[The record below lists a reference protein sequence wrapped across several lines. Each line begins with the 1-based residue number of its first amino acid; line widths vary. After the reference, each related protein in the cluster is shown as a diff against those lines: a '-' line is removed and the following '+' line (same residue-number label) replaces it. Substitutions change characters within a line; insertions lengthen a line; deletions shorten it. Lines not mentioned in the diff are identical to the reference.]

1 MLSICQAS
9 IIRKKEFDMPTPT
22 TTVSQYLLAIKI
34 NAYEQYLEKTLT
46 IRKHDLTYNG
56 AKTVAY
62 SYIDQTTR
70 QKHKHFSSCK
80 KGAQLEHLFNH
91 RELIK
96 SKLAHYRTLWN
107 SNFIQPCPTI
117 DLEKIR
123 KSRSSFITKE
133 LFDSLVPNS
142 NPRPIDRPNPY
153 NGIVFRSKSEREIA
167 EILDE
172 IGIDYKY
179 EPLMR
184 LNDIDMYPDF
194 VCFIPEIGIGF
205 IIEHFGMIDNVNYV
219 ETSIRKFRTYTSL
232 GLVPGI
238 DILFTYEKSTVPP
251 TAAYFRSSVN
261 FILDNICAP

>member
-1 MLSICQAS
+1 MNNPIS
-9 IIRKKEFDMPTPT
+9 KMF
-22 TTVSQYLLAIKI
+22 LAIKI
-34 NAYEQYLEKTLT
+34 NAFVQYLQSSPKVAIHQKLYHDDMCTSYSFIDNKTGKQHQHIAST
-46 IRKHDLTYNG
+46 P
-56 AKTVAY
+56 
-62 SYIDQTTR
+62 
-70 QKHKHFSSCK
+70 

-232 GLVPGI
+232 GLVQGI